1 MKSPIAWGAR
11 VAAVLAFATSGA
23 CASSPPPPPQTPAG
37 QTQTTSATVPSRAPA
52 SSPSY
57 GNSDMD
63 AWSDPAA
70 SGYANHG
77 SANPGTTSP
86 PAPPR
91 Q

>member
-1 MKSPIAWGAR
+1 MKSPIALGAR
-11 VAAVLAFATSGA
+11 VVAVLAFAFTGA
-23 CASSPPPPPQTPAG
+23 CASSPPPPPQAPVDQA
-37 QTQTTSATVPSRAPA
+37 QTTSATVPRRGSA

-57 GNSDMD
+57 GDSDID

-86 PAPPR
+86 PIPPR